1 MEGYME
7 TNFFRGSALATWLG
21 FTATFAARPL
31 GGMFLGILSDAF
43 GRKLAVVVTVIGMLA
58 CTVGQG
64 LLPTPRRWGD
74 ESAMGHTGLILLF
87 ILRLGQGLCTG
98 GEIGAV
104 STYIAEVAAPRSIC
118 RCVACITITVNI
130 GMICA
135 RLVIFALQ
143 AFHAEEEM
151 LDWGWRWAFIVAL
164 FPGLIS
170 VFGRL
175 FYLKES
181 EAFEQAH
188 NRNQPSSSDSDDSV
202 VNEIPVKR
210 ESTRRQ
216 LKEFACTHG
225 VAVLLG
231 IGGVISFS
239 VLQYGGMVWA
249 SSFLFKNGAP
259 EKTVLLIGI
268 FSRLLQSALDIPVGY
283 LADIHGM
290 AVVGFAAALVQMC
303 AGLPLFM
310 ALSTDPTSTTNI
322 FETW

>member
-1 MEGYME
+1 MEK
-7 TNFFRGSALATWLG
+7 NFFRGSALATWLG

-43 GRKLAVVVTVIGMLA
+43 GRKLAVVVTVIGMLSA
-58 CTVGQG
+58 TVGQG

-74 ESAMGHTGLILLF
+74 ESAMGHTGLVLLF
-87 ILRLGQGLCTG
+87 VLRLAQGLCTG

-130 GMICA
+130 GFICA
-135 RLVIFALQ
+135 RLVIFALE
-143 AFHAEEEM
+143 AFHTEEEM
-151 LDWGWRWAFIVAL
+151 LDGAWRWAFIVAL

-175 FYLKES
+175 FCLKES
-181 EAFEQAH
+181 EAFEQEH
-188 NRNQPSSSDSDDSV
+188 NQNECSTSDSDDGII
-202 VNEIPVKR
+202 NAMPKR

-216 LKEFACTHG
+216 LKEFVCTHSLG
-225 VAVLLG
+225 VLLG
-231 IGGVISFS
+231 IGGVVSFA

-249 SSFLFKNGAP
+249 SSFLRKHGAS
-259 EKTVLLIGI
+259 EKTVMLAGI
-268 FSRLLQSALDIPVGY
+268 SSRLLQSILDIPVGY
-283 LADIHGM
+283 LADVHGM
-290 AVVGFAAALVQMC
+290 ALVGFAAALVQTC

-310 ALSTDPTSTTNI
+310 ALSSDPASTTNI
-322 FETW
+322 FAAW